1 MGAPTRFPFKRM
13 AAAFA
18 AYERNARDA
27 ARWAHPSWL
36 AAALGVAADELEPLR
51 TALPGASRARVD
63 ALSRALACVAGV
75 VPPAFDALRAPNL
88 AVLDALPP
96 EWGLRVLRMRAL
108 LLRRADVRRLIDK
121 RSRTQL
127 SEWIGIPI
135 DRLTDGVPETTDA
148 QEIVRLPGRSA
159 LPAVG
164 ALDAQSLAG
173 EGCALVMRDAA
184 AGGAPF
190 SLLCLA
196 LPRDLRTPP
205 WLNDGGTHALDAG
218 GTRRLLARLP
228 ELIPEWAWLF
238 G

>member
-1 MGAPTRFPFKRM
+1 MGAPAMFPFARM

-18 AYERNARDA
+18 AYERNVRDA

-36 AAALGVAADELEPLR
+36 AAALGVATGAIEPLR
-51 TALPGASRARVD
+51 AALASAGRARID
-63 ALSRALACVAGV
+63 ALSRSLTSVAGV
-75 VPPAFDALRAPNL
+75 RPPSLDALRVPNL

-108 LLRRADVRRLIDK
+108 MLRRADVRRLIDK
-121 RSRTQL
+121 RSRQQL

-135 DRLTDGVPETTDA
+135 DRLMEGARDASSVPEIARST
-148 QEIVRLPGRSA
+148 VRSPARA
-159 LPAVG
+159 LDT
-164 ALDAQSLAG
+164 LDAQALAC
-173 EGCALVMRDAA
+173 EGSALLLRDAP
-184 AGGAPF
+184 AGAAPF

-196 LPRDLRTPP
+196 LPRDMRSPS
-205 WLNDGGTHALDAG
+205 WIYESAGEVDAFGTA
-218 GTRRLLARLP
+218 RLLARLP

>member
-1 MGAPTRFPFKRM
+1 MGAPAMFPFARM

-18 AYERNARDA
+18 AYERNVRDA

-36 AAALGVAADELEPLR
+36 AAALGVATETLEPLR
-51 TALPGASRARVD
+51 GALASAGRAQID
-63 ALSRALACVAGV
+63 ALSRSLTSMAGV
-75 VPPAFDALRAPNL
+75 QPPPLDALRAPNL

-108 LLRRADVRRLIDK
+108 MLRRADVRRLIDK
-121 RSRTQL
+121 RSRQQL

-135 DRLTDGVPETTDA
+135 DRLMEGARDTTSVPEIARST
-148 QEIVRLPGRSA
+148 VRSPASA
-159 LPAVG
+159 LDT
-164 ALDAQSLAG
+164 LDAQALAC
-173 EGCALVMRDAA
+173 EGSALLMRDAPA
-184 AGGAPF
+184 HAAPF

-196 LPRDLRTPP
+196 LPRDMRSPS
-205 WLNDGGTHALDAG
+205 WVHESAREVDAFGTA
-218 GTRRLLARLP
+218 RLFARLP

>member
-1 MGAPTRFPFKRM
+1 MGAPTTFPFARM

-18 AYERNARDA
+18 AYERNVRDA

-36 AAALGVAADELEPLR
+36 AAALGVAAEALEPLR
-51 TALPGASRARVD
+51 TALASAGRAQID
-63 ALSRALACVAGV
+63 ALSRSLACVAGV
-75 VPPAFDALRAPNL
+75 QPPSLDALRSPNL

-108 LLRRADVRRLIDK
+108 MMRRADVRRLIDK
-121 RSRTQL
+121 RSRQQL

-135 DRLTDGVPETTDA
+135 DRLTEGAHDTTSVPEIARLT
-148 QEIVRLPGRSA
+148 VRSPVPA
-159 LPAVG
+159 LDT
-164 ALDAQSLAG
+164 LDAQALAC
-173 EGCALVMRDAA
+173 EGCALLMRDAP
-184 AGGAPF
+184 AGAAPF

-196 LPRDLRTPP
+196 LPRDMRSPP
-205 WLNDGGTHALDAG
+205 WLHESAREFDVLGTV
-218 GTRRLLARLP
+218 RLFAQLP